1 MFSTRPRTSLSP
13 PRSSRCCAATLAT
26 PPDGWPRALLECV
39 LGGSAPI
46 TVRSAS
52 LLGEQDLAAS
62 RAEAEVLCERKLSDA
77 EFASYLMYPKVF
89 TAYAGA
95 RRRFGPVSALPTPI
109 FFYGM
114 QLGEEANIM
123 IEQGKT
129 LVIQL
134 TAVGEVEDD
143 GMVRLFFELNGQP
156 RVIAVVDHRH
166 GKSQSTRR
174 LADPGDDNQIA
185 APMPGLV
192 SACRAAGP
200 EGRCRRAAHD
210 AGSDEDGDRDPSS
223 AGRCRSRTGG
233 SGWTASGCQGLTA
246 DSGLISA

>member
-1 MFSTRPRTSLSP
+1 
-13 PRSSRCCAATLAT
+13 
-26 PPDGWPRALLECV
+26 
-39 LGGSAPI
+39 
-46 TVRSAS
+46 

-62 RAEAEVLCERKLSDA
+62 RAEAEVLCQRKLSDA

-114 QLGEEANIM
+114 QPGEEANIT
-123 IEQGKT
+123 IERGKT

-134 TAVGEVEDD
+134 TAIGEVEDD

-156 RVIAVVDHRH
+156 RVIAVADRRH

-174 LADPGDDNQIA
+174 VADPGDDNQIA

-192 SACRAAGP
+192 SALAVRQGQKVGAGELLMTLEAMKMETAILAP
-200 EGRCRRAAHD
+200 RDCVVAELVVQAGQQVD
-210 AGSDEDGDRDPSS
+210 AKD
-223 AGRCRSRTGG
+223 
-233 SGWTASGCQGLTA
+233 LL
-246 DSGLISA
+246 LIVD